1 MPIPKIPSTINIFLE
16 LKVYGLFFF
25 FIPIFIARSNNI
37 FEFCFL
43 LLKLIKCTF
52 SLFKLA

>member
-16 LKVYGLFFF
+16 LKSLGLIVF

-37 FEFCFL
+37 FEFFFF
-43 LLKLIKCTF
+43 T
-52 SLFKLA
+52 